1 MKIGDALRAI
11 VKSRGFTQSALA
23 ERLHIKQPSVAI
35 VLSNKNTP
43 GLDTLNNYLEVL
55 GYRVALVPVGT
66 NLPEGCYLIDA
77 GEE

>member
-11 VKSRGFTQSALA
+11 MRSRGFTQMALA
-23 ERLHIKQPSVAI
+23 DRLRIKQPGVAKM
-35 VLSNKNTP
+35 LRNENAP
-43 GLDTLNNYLEVL
+43 RLDTLNNYLEVL